1 MGRRVFIID
10 DEPDMVKIATDLLE
24 SESYVVTSFL
34 SPKDALKK
42 IQDNPPD
49 LLLLDIRL
57 PEMDGFQVC
66 KLLKSDPKTRSVP
79 IIMVSV
85 KSDETDVVV
94 GLEMGADD
102 YLTKPLRKRE
112 LLARVK
118 TVLRRQEGDAADD
131 QRLQIGPIVVD
142 YGSYEASLNKKALD
156 LTPKEFELLGFFL
169 KRKGRVLTRAVIS
182 ENIWSTEFTGSTR
195 TIDVHVDT
203 LRKKLGKYGSAIVS
217 LKGIGYRFE
226 WDE

>member
-1 MGRRVFIID
+1 MSRRIFVID

-24 SESYVVTSFL
+24 SDGYVVTSFH

-57 PEMDGFQVC
+57 PDMDGFEFC
-66 KLLKSDPKTRSVP
+66 KLLKSDPKTRTVP

-94 GLEMGADD
+94 GLEMGAED
-102 YLTKPLRKRE
+102 YLIKPLRRRE

-118 TVLRRQEGDAADD
+118 TVLRRLDSDPAD
-131 QRLQIGPIVVD
+131 QRLQVGPIVVD
-142 YGSYEASLNKKALD
+142 YGKYEATLNKRPLE

-169 KRKGRVLTRAVIS
+169 KRRGRVLTRAVIS
-182 ENIWSTEFTGSTR
+182 ETVWGIEYSGSTR

-203 LRKKLGKYGSAIVS
+203 VRKKLGKHGSAIIS

-226 WDE
+226 MDD